1 MGRDLILQQA
11 VHDHVVAMLSV
22 KGLTV
27 PSCSGTQPLRLLNTG
42 SCDYS
47 LTIVRSSLMMTK
59 YTPIDLPIDKSGGQV
74 YIT

>member
-1 MGRDLILQQA
+1 MLQQS

-27 PSCSGTQPLRLLNTG
+27 PSRGRTQLLRLFNTG

-47 LTIVRSSLMMTK
+47 LTIVRFSLMALRL
-59 YTPIDLPIDKSGGQV
+59 ICLLIDKSGGQV
-74 YIT
+74 CIT